1 MIKPEFIKQKVMLK
15 VVYALIPVAAAGI
28 YFFGWRVAAILLIST
43 AAALITEWIMT
54 SNRKGKISQACFVTS
69 ILYGL
74 SLPPTTP
81 FWVVAT
87 GAVIAILFG
96 KEVFGGFGRNI
107 FNPAIVGRAFVYV
120 AFPVEMTSKFV
131 PVFSGFP
138 GGFKEWSFETSSYAA
153 ALAEKSGISQ
163 SDIITAATPMW
174 SRRDF
179 GFTADSI
186 NLLFGN
192 IGEVFKSGEH
202 TRVLSAGSIGEVSAI
217 VIILSGIYLLW
228 TKTAQWRLTA
238 STIAGALFLS
248 ILLHYVFKIDAVPAA
263 DFTLFSGAL
272 LFAAVFMVT
281 DPISAPKNQTSQ
293 IIYGFF
299 IGTLIVF
306 FRYRSIFAGGVAFSI
321 LFGNM
326 AAPMLD
332 RWVTAYK
339 KSKKQKGS
347 A

>member
-15 VVYALIPVAAAGI
+15 VVYALIPVALTGI
-28 YFFGWRVAAILLIST
+28 YFFGWRVAAILLVST
-43 AAALITEWIMT
+43 AAAVITEWIMT
-54 SNRKGKISQACFVTS
+54 ANRKGKISQACFVTS

-81 FWVVAT
+81 FWIVAS

-96 KEVFGGFGRNI
+96 KEVFGGFGKNI

-120 AFPVEMTSKFV
+120 AFPVELTSKFV

-138 GGFKEWSFETSSYAA
+138 GGFKEWSFETSAYAA
-153 ALAEKSGISQ
+153 SFIEKSGLAAA
-163 SDIITAATPMW
+163 DMLTAATPMW

-179 GFTADSI
+179 AFTADSM
-186 NLLFGN
+186 NLLLGN

-202 TRVLSAGSIGEVSAI
+202 TRVLSAGSIGEVSAL

-248 ILLHYVFKIDAVPAA
+248 ILLHYVFKIDAVPAV
-263 DFTLFSGAL
+263 DFTLFTGAL

-281 DPISAPKNQTSQ
+281 DPISAPKDQTSQ

-299 IGTLIVF
+299 IGMLIVF
-306 FRYRSIFAGGVAFSI
+306 FRYKSIFAGGVAFSI

-326 AAPMLD
+326 VAPMLD
-332 RWVTAYK
+332 RWIMGYK
-339 KSKKQKGS
+339 KSKKQKG
-347 A
+347 AV

>member
-1 MIKPEFIKQKVMLK
+1 MIKPEFLKQKVMLK
-15 VVYALIPVAAAGI
+15 VVYALIPVAISGI
-28 YFFGWRVAAILLIST
+28 YFFGWRVAAVLLVST
-43 AAALITEWIMT
+43 AAAVITEWIMT
-54 SNRKGKISQACFVTS
+54 SNRNGKISQACFVTS

-81 FWVVAT
+81 FWIVAS
-87 GAVIAILFG
+87 GAVVAILFG

-120 AFPVEMTSKFV
+120 AFPVEMTSRFV

-138 GGFKEWSFETSSYAA
+138 GGFKEWSFETSAYAVS
-153 ALAEKSGISQ
+153 LIEKSGLAQ

-186 NLLFGN
+186 NLLLGN

-228 TKTAQWRLTA
+228 TKTAQWRLTV

-299 IGTLIVF
+299 IGSLIVF

-339 KSKKQKGS
+339 KSKKQKG
-347 A
+347 AA